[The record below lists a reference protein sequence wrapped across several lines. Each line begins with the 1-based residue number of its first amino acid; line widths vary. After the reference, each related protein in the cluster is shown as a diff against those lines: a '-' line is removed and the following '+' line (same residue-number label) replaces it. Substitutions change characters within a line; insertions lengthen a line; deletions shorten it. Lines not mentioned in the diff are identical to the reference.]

1 MNWFDFVTVVDV
13 VDVWWPLSGRSH
25 FCLLCVVLCM
35 RGGIQACDNP
45 IHNCNQIE
53 WWWQNN
59 KTWMELLL
67 EVHQLLLHFLH
78 SRSPPLLHACM
89 CVWVCFILFIM
100 FSIRRQ
106 MNTTTISANVP
117 STNSTNGFFLSAFS
131 IALRMDWINNCSVL
145 CVSPFNESFGCQ
157 YNVYCIRF
165 KMI

>member
-1 MNWFDFVTVVDV
+1 M
-13 VDVWWPLSGRSH
+13 
-25 FCLLCVVLCM
+25 
-35 RGGIQACDNP
+35 
-45 IHNCNQIE
+45 
-53 WWWQNN
+53 
-59 KTWMELLL
+59 LLL
-67 EVHQLLLHFLH
+67 YGGLSPAGRTSVYFVWCFVCAAAYKHVTTQYTIVIKLNDDDKTTKPEWSYYWRCINCFSFLH

-106 MNTTTISANVP
+106 MNTTTISADVP

-131 IALRMDWINNCSVL
+131 IPLRMDWINNCSVL